1 MGGCLD
7 NLFQSQ
13 ATFTQ
18 LFCDGHNSYAAP
30 TWDSRSQEEGP
41 TWGSTVTLCREE
53 TQSMPSTLSLSN

>member
-18 LFCDGHNSYAAP
+18 LFCDGNNSYAAP
-30 TWDSRSQEEGP
+30 TWDRCGEEAQWHCVERKHNQCP
-41 TWGSTVTLCREE
+41 ALF
-53 TQSMPSTLSLSN
+53 P

>member
-1 MGGCLD
+1 MKKKYGLNMGGCLD

-30 TWDSRSQEEGP
+30 TWDRCGEEAQWHCVERKHNQCP
-41 TWGSTVTLCREE
+41 ALF
-53 TQSMPSTLSLSN
+53 P